1 MSSRLEETINFLE
14 EHCEDP
20 EETIRLTTSH
30 QFSPSIQID
39 KIDEIKLI
47 AEGGMGR
54 IFEGSQRY
62 PERKVAI
69 KKSKKNTVE
78 DQQQLL
84 HEAMIVGALEHPNII
99 PVHQILISAEEGH
112 SVVMKRIHGISFK
125 QKIVDGCSLL
135 ETLQILLPV
144 CNAVEYAHSQGI
156 VHRDIKPS
164 NIMIGHFG
172 EVYLLDWGLALNL
185 SDKQKG
191 VVGSPSFMAPEMLY
205 SDTTKITEQTDVYL
219 LGATLHYAI
228 TGKAKHAGKNIKG
241 IVSQIQKSQPYHYAP
256 HIPEQLGQLINSACE
271 KNAERRPESVRV
283 LRETIEELV
292 QHWPALQLTQEALVR
307 AFEVS
312 QIRTCQTVNVDQ
324 VQSCHQIFT
333 LARQDFEYALRI
345 WPDNSLA
352 LDGLEKLLV
361 DMINIHIQQNESA
374 AALLLYSNLQNKFPE
389 LLEKIE
395 KQRKKSDQL
404 DPEQQRLLK
413 LGEEHDFVRA
423 QEASAPFAALIALS
437 ALLIALWANYA
448 YVYEQQQLSNHLLFS
463 SSVAVLLIVC
473 LLIFYRREDLFYNKA
488 ARGMYVEVIG
498 TLFTISFNRLVGIW
512 YEIDV
517 NALMSVDCFIIGFA
531 TVSIWPIILAGEWL
545 SIICFTLGVVSMLFP
560 EFAMACI
567 SVTTLVTPTYTWYA
581 WKQGAKE
588 KKQKILSESSQ

>member
-1 MSSRLEETINFLE
+1 MSFHLEKTIKFLE

-20 EETIRLTTSH
+20 EDTIRLTAP
-30 QFSPSIQID
+30 QACALPIQVD
-39 KIDEIKLI
+39 KIEEIKLI

-54 IFEGSQRY
+54 IYEGNQRY

-69 KKSKKNTVE
+69 KKSKKNTTE

-84 HEAMIVGALEHPNII
+84 QEAMIVGALEHPNII
-99 PVHQILISAEEGH
+99 PVHQILINREEGH
-112 SVVMKRIHGISFK
+112 SVVMKRINGISFK
-125 QKIVDGCSLL
+125 QKIVEGCSPL

-185 SDKQKG
+185 TENQQG
-191 VVGSPSFMAPEMLY
+191 IVGSPSFMAPEMLH

-228 TGKAKHAGKNIKG
+228 TGKARHSGKNIKG
-241 IVSQIQKSQPYHYAP
+241 IVSQIKNSQPFQYDS
-256 HIPEQLGQLINSACE
+256 HIPEQLGQLINSACQ
-271 KNAERRPESVRV
+271 KNADCRPESVRA
-283 LRETIEELV
+283 LREQIEELV
-292 QHWPALQLTQEALVR
+292 QHWPALQLTQEALIR

-312 QIRTCQTVNVDQ
+312 QIRTCQTVRLDQ

-333 LARQDFEYALRI
+333 MARQDFEYALRI

-352 LDGLEKLLV
+352 IKGLEKLLV
-361 DMINIHIQQNESA
+361 DMINIHIQQNEYA
-374 AALLLYSNLQNKFPE
+374 AALLLYSNLDNKFPD
-389 LLEKIE
+389 LLAEIGR
-395 KQRKKSDQL
+395 QREAAEQL
-404 DPEQQRLLK
+404 DSEQQRLLR

-437 ALLIALWANYA
+437 ALLIAVWANYA
-448 YVYEQQQLSNHLLFS
+448 YVYKEQQLSNQLLFS
-463 SSVAVLLIVC
+463 SSVAVLIIVC

-488 ARGMYVEVIG
+488 AKGMYVEVIG
-498 TLFTISFNRLVGIW
+498 TLVTISFNRLVGIW

-531 TVSIWPIILAGEWL
+531 TVSIWPIISAGEWL
-545 SIICFTLGVVSMLFP
+545 SIICFSLGTISMLFP
-560 EFAMACI
+560 GYSMACI
-567 SVTTLVTPTYTWYA
+567 SVTTLITPTYTWYA

-588 KKQKILSESSQ
+588 KKQKILSELNQ